1 MKKASLVFVA
11 VLIATLAGGCSGSK
25 SETQSRKGKIIDPCE
40 LISKTD
46 AEQLIGEPMKDPQER
61 DKKVVGLKL
70 CIYESAKKDSFRF
83 FQISITQQAFMPT
96 NGQSPKAIYE
106 SLKANFPN
114 AVNVEGIGDDA
125 FIAPPGLH
133 VIKSDYYITI
143 GVGNSNDPKNRQ
155 ILKEAGKK
163 AVENLLKFTSALG
176 TR

>member
-1 MKKASLVFVA
+1 MKRASLVLVA
-11 VLIATLAGGCSGSK
+11 VVITTLAGGCSGSK
-25 SETQSRKGKIIDPCE
+25 SETQSQKGKIVDPCE
-40 LISKTD
+40 LISKRD

-70 CIYESAKKDSFRF
+70 CTYESTKKDSFRF
-83 FQISITQQAFMPT
+83 FQISITQQAFMPN
-96 NGQSPKAIYE
+96 NGQSPKSIYK

-133 VIKSDYYITI
+133 VLKGDYYITI
-143 GVGNSNDPKNRQ
+143 GVGNSENPENRE
-155 ILKEAGKK
+155 ILKAGGKK
-163 AVENLLKFTSALG
+163 AVKNLLRLTGAVE